1 MLQNAIP
8 LRKSA
13 LWPPNISDEHVSC
26 TAPATRNASLQ
37 ILCKCPTPAIV
48 FGNATNPHVLLTFD
62 RVSLEKT
69 QCFATLLPFHAPASS
84 VFWLFLFPV
93 FVLLVF
99 SSLTLPTSAFHLS
112 ILSEVWLLNF
122 LRWICY
128 IYIEVENQCCFIF
141 LRCILGEIPASLL
154 TEMLPSGRCLLGRHH
169 SWALCWCW
177 STACSPRRRLRE
189 L

>member
-1 MLQNAIP
+1 MQHLSGNQRSDLLTSLMNMSLVLRLPREMHLCRSSANVPRLPSFLEMLQTP
-8 LRKSA
+8 TF
-13 LWPPNISDEHVSC
+13 C
-26 TAPATRNASLQ
+26 SLSTGYHW
-37 ILCKCPTPAIV
+37 K
-48 FGNATNPHVLLTFD
+48 
-62 RVSLEKT
+62 KT